1 MLGDGLER
9 GSLGAM
15 YSCELTSSVMAGGW
29 VSLPSCC
36 SLSSYAPWCP
46 ACKQFARTWEEFGT
60 WAEETAEVKVGVG
73 KVDVTAQT
81 CELLTFCVA
90 SLLSVSLTM

>member
-1 MLGDGLER
+1 MR
-9 GSLGAM
+9 
-15 YSCELTSSVMAGGW
+15 CELTLGVMSGL
-29 VSLPSCC
+29 SL

-81 CELLTFCVA
+81 CELLAFCVV
-90 SLLSVSLTM
+90 SLFSVSLTM